1 MIRRSAN
8 ISAIFSSC
16 SVWSSGFTRVFQGF
30 FTRRG
35 WDINAEISRQW
46 LVKHDGIEKGE
57 PSSPWIAVQIRP
69 VMDVVF
75 SRKLGV
81 RNWWFMVHGT
91 QMISAGD
98 HWFWGFKGYRSPRAP
113 DAFSADGCFFPTP
126 LKCCMMLT
134 PGFVFFL
141 EVHWWLLSY
150 STLVGYKAS
159 CSHYKHSK
167 KRNGHCIV
175 LQRHCPTWVMRPIT
189 ELSPLISINN
199 NFKFALTWTF
209 PKIRVPQIIL

>member
-1 MIRRSAN
+1 MSPPYPHRLLARSW
-8 ISAIFSSC
+8 SGGLQIFLPFFHLALFGAL
-16 SVWSSGFTRVFQGF
+16 VFHGVFPRVFHQEGGM
-30 FTRRG
+30 RHQC
-35 WDINAEISRQW
+35 WD
-46 LVKHDGIEKGE
+46 LTTVVVFLHDGIQKGE

-75 SRKLGV
+75 PRKLGV
-81 RNWWFMVHGT
+81 WNWWFMVHGT

-98 HWFWGFKGYRSPRAP
+98 HWFWEFKVYRSPRAP

-167 KRNGHCIV
+167 KEMDI
-175 LQRHCPTWVMRPIT
+175 
-189 ELSPLISINN
+189 
-199 NFKFALTWTF
+199 A
-209 PKIRVPQIIL
+209 